1 MYKTNLFIYHRLSAT
16 NIQAASTEA
25 AALKQP
31 VPNMGNSKSRT
42 QAGYSSS
49 QCPKWGTQADSTEA
63 GALKQP
69 VSKLGHWS
77 SQYPSWGTHNHYF
90 NTYIQVCSHVHI
102 SYFIKLHEFISN
114 LPY

>member
-25 AALKQP
+25 EALKQP

-63 GALKQP
+63 EALKQP
-69 VSKLGHWS
+69 VPKLGHSS
-77 SQYPSWGTHNHYF
+77 SQYPSWGTRAAS
-90 NTYIQVCSHVHI
+90 TQVGAHTIITLTHIYKYVHM
-102 SYFIKLHEFISN
+102 STFLT
-114 LPY
+114 L